1 MEYIINNW
9 YWITCVVVFICGGAI
24 SVYKF
29 CKLSAEARYDKIL
42 GWLLQAVLLA
52 EREFGSGTGKLKLS
66 AVYDKFCERFPRFS
80 RIISFQLF
88 SQYVDDALEQ
98 MRELLKE
105 NKAIAAVIEEKG
117 E

>member
-1 MEYIINNW
+1 MEYIIDNW
-9 YWITCVVVFICGGAI
+9 YWLVCVVVFICGGAI
-24 SVYKF
+24 SVWKF
-29 CKLSAEARYDKIL
+29 CKLTAEARYDKIL

-66 AVYDKFCERFPRFS
+66 AVYDKFCERFPWFS
-80 RIISFQLF
+80 RILSFQQF
-88 SQYVDDALEQ
+88 SEYVDIALEQ

-105 NKAIAAVIEEKG
+105 NRAIAAVVEEKV